1 MNARET
7 FKTLLAEFAEASGLK
22 AELDERNGVVL
33 EFGDVIVNLQ
43 LLPESGSLL
52 AWSTLG
58 LLGDDANADLRVALL
73 LQDNDRLGETGGF
86 TFSFDPEDAERVL
99 AHDIRPLDFF
109 DGADGLAAWIE
120 TLVDLVEATRV
131 KIDAA
136 APYVDDDDLEPYFE
150 EVK

>member
-1 MNARET
+1 MNARES

-22 AELDERNGVVL
+22 ADLDERNGVVL

-43 LLPESGSLL
+43 LLPESGRLL
-52 AWSTLG
+52 AWSALG
-58 LLGDDANADLRVALL
+58 ILGDDANADVRVALL

-86 TFSFDPEDAERVL
+86 SFSFDPEDSERVL

-109 DGADGLAAWIE
+109 SGADELAAWIE

-150 EVK
+150 ELK